1 MEKNSNNKK
10 VENINALLNGNFG
23 SANPNIAILKD
34 ENIDD
39 NFKRQIAMKIIKDD
53 IEENMSDISF
63 EDIIENRK
71 IVLKD
76 AANIIQYSREKQG
89 YKTFGDIGNMLD
101 SYFRFLIRNKIKVP
115 VGHSYSCDL
124 EYKEIKMKSG
134 GSYYIKKYIVC
145 GEFLED
151 EIVITIKD
159 NGYKTDDNGKIVVR
173 MGDV

>member
-1 MEKNSNNKK
+1 MEKNGKNKSD
-10 VENINALLNGNFG
+10 ETINALLNGNFG
-23 SANPNIAILKD
+23 SANPNIEILKD

-39 NFKRQIAMKIIKDD
+39 NLKRQIAINLIKND

-76 AANIIQYSREKQG
+76 VVSLIEYNRKQG

-101 SYFRFLIRNKIKVP
+101 SYFRFLIRKKIKVP

-134 GSYYIKKYIVC
+134 GSYYVKKYIVC

-159 NGYKTDDNGKIVVR
+159 DGYKMDKDGKIVIR